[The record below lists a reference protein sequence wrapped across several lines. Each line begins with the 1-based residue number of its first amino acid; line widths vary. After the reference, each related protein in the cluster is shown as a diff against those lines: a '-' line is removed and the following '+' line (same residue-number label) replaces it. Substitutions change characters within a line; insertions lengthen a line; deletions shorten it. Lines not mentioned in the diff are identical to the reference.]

1 MKQLVFFFC
10 NFKQYCN
17 MVIIEKSSTNF
28 NHVKNC
34 CIRYDFLKLPNLH
47 TVPNQ
52 LDKSWYKS
60 ETLKSGERLDEKSG
74 RLVRWGNS
82 VSFNNIVTWWLL
94 KKVPQILTI

>member
-1 MKQLVFFFC
+1 MSEWP
-10 NFKQYCN
+10 
-17 MVIIEKSSTNF
+17 EKHFVLNSPILSKALF
-28 NHVKNC
+28 NT
-34 CIRYDFLKLPNLH
+34 FPKLPNLH

-82 VSFNNIVTWWLL
+82 VSFIFCE
-94 KKVPQILTI
+94 II